1 MKRRT
6 FLQGAGVASVL
17 VAAGGVWRAEDQ
29 GVFSVGQGP
38 AYRPWKDWRS
48 HAGEGPLTL
57 IRAAILAASPH
68 NTQPWLFKVA
78 PSSIDLYIDTKRNV
92 GALDPYLREEHIGIG
107 CAIENLMLAAAANGY
122 TPSLKAFPG
131 KLGPTGADPK
141 PALVATIDLAPGM
154 HNASALYEAI
164 PLRHTNRGAF
174 NPDLPLPQT
183 YIDELAR
190 LPHIDEDDVKLF
202 LFPERPDRKKIVA
215 NSAVAN
221 ATLYSNPDVV
231 HGSEPWI
238 RLRWSDVQ
246 KYRDGLTID
255 CFGLPPVAA
264 AITKIIPE
272 SLLVWIASRQQKNAY
287 ADLMSSAPLIGM
299 IAVRNRYDR
308 EQCLHA
314 GRIWQ
319 RAHLFATSRGVA
331 ARPCNEAVEL
341 VDHETATEKPPR
353 QAALLANIIGSD
365 AWQPTFVFYMGN
377 PALAS
382 NASPR
387 RAMEMVMI

>member
-1 MKRRT
+1 
-6 FLQGAGVASVL
+6 V
-17 VAAGGVWRAEDQ
+17 
-29 GVFSVGQGP
+29 
-38 AYRPWKDWRS
+38 
-48 HAGEGPLTL
+48 
-57 IRAAILAASPH
+57 RAAILAASPH

-78 PSSIDLYIDTKRNV
+78 QSSIDLYIDTKRNV

-122 TPSLKAFPG
+122 TASLKAFPG
-131 KLGPTGADPK
+131 KLGPTSADPE
-141 PALVATIDLAPGM
+141 PALVATIDLAPGL

-164 PLRHTNRGAF
+164 PMRHTNRGAF

-190 LPHIDEDDVKLF
+190 LPHKDEDDVKLF
-202 LFPERPDRKKIVA
+202 LIPEGPDRKKIVA

-255 CFGLPPVAA
+255 CFGLPPVTA
-264 AITKIIPE
+264 AITKIIPA
-272 SLLVWIASRQQKNAY
+272 SLLAWIASRQQKNAY

-299 IAVRNRYDR
+299 IAVRDRYDR

-341 VDHETATEKPPR
+341 VDHERATGKPPL
-353 QAALLANIIGSD
+353 QAGLLANIIGTD

-377 PALAS
+377 PTLAANS
-382 NASPR
+382 SPR
-387 RAMEMVMI
+387 RALESVVV